1 MTKYHGAAW
10 WCARRGR
17 YRQHGASRARRAR
30 GGCKPAARPRRA
42 PSRGRGQRR
51 VRRRAAPHPP
61 GPGRRRVDQVRS
73 DVLGEGAVGA
83 GNILQSVVAEFVD
96 VDARPVDRVAGPL
109 RERGHAHGLA
119 AGVAVAQ
126 GMYRGE
132 LAPTISQPL
141 GERVGVEAG
150 QVVLALGLPEQ
161 RAEVGPDEV
170 GPAGRDSVHVAWTSA
185 SPIRPATPGR
195 RSPKMLTWMTRRYSR
210 SRRSSAAKV

>member
-1 MTKYHGAAW
+1 VQRGGALDGVATGSTEHLALGELAAAVSQRLARV
-10 WCARRGR
+10 ARRPVDAVS
-17 YRQHGASRARRAR
+17 GAS
-30 GGCKPAARPRRA
+30 GDE
-42 PSRGRGQRR
+42 
-51 VRRRAAPHPP
+51 RRRTL
-61 GPGRRRVDQVRS
+61 R
-73 DVLGEGAVGA
+73 VLGEGAVGA
-83 GNILQSVVAEFVD
+83 ANILQSVVAEFVD

-161 RAEVGPDEV
+161 RVEVGLDEV
-170 GPAGRDSVHVAWTSA
+170 GPAGRDPVHVAWTSA